1 MIDAVLDWI
10 NVRLRAVVVA
20 LVVGCGPP
28 PGPAYP
34 TQPPPDPID
43 EPVAAL
49 PGPVEPGS
57 IGKVVDRSVDFAF
70 EGGQLE
76 FELRQDGDRVVQI
89 ARSRYAVPVMIHWE
103 LGALENLEPTTP
115 VSGATLLPAAPRP
128 QAAGA
133 AILLA
138 ELRTIDTRHNYRRD
152 FAFRARFGDPRAQAA
167 TYAYGLPYPRGL
179 MYSVLQGFHG
189 AFSHRGSNEYAVD
202 FDCPVATPVI
212 ATRDGV
218 VVAANASAQGSGTT
232 PDFLDYKRV
241 NFVMIRHDDGT
252 IGEYLHLSPS
262 GIEVKPGQ
270 RVKRGDE
277 LALSGFT
284 GFSSTPHLHF
294 QVMTAAEDGIAA
306 RSFPFLLAV
315 SPGRNEPPVQGRAY
329 LSWE

>member
-1 MIDAVLDWI
+1 M
-10 NVRLRAVVVA
+10 VA
-20 LVVGCGPP
+20 LAVGCGTPPEPAFPTPP
-28 PGPAYP
+28 PV
-34 TQPPPDPID
+34 DPIGD
-43 EPVAAL
+43 EPVAPL
-49 PGPVEPGS
+49 PVPEDPGA
-57 IGKVVDRSVDFAF
+57 IGKVVDRMVEFAF

-76 FELRQDGDRVVQI
+76 FELRQDHDRIVQI

-103 LGALENLEPTTP
+103 VSALVNLEPGSP
-115 VSGATLLPAAPRP
+115 VSGSVLLPPAARP
-128 QAAGA
+128 QAAGPA
-133 AILLA
+133 VILA
-138 ELRTIDTRHNYRRD
+138 ELRMIDTHRD
-152 FAFRARFGDPRAQAA
+152 YHRELAFRARFGDPRVQA
-167 TYAYGLPYPRGL
+167 TRYAYGLPYRRGL

-212 ATRDGV
+212 AARDGV

-232 PDFLDYKRV
+232 PEFLDYKRV
-241 NFVMIRHDDGT
+241 NFVMVRHDDGT

-262 GIEVKPGQ
+262 GVEVKPGQ
-270 RVKRGDE
+270 HVKRGEE

-315 SPGRNEPPVQGRAY
+315 SPGREEAPIQGRAY